1 MWLTE
6 LSHFAESSAEMFNI
20 LKNLENQKPSRSS
33 PSSGGMD
40 IVSPSNKAQPWV
52 AYLRW
57 LTLTYCDLFC

>member
-20 LKNLENQKPSRSS
+20 LKDLENQKPSRSS

-40 IVSPSNKAQPWV
+40 IVSPRNKAQPW
-52 AYLRW
+52 LI
-57 LTLTYCDLFC
+57 TYVDWH